1 MTKTLTPQEA
11 IEATANSINGRV
23 YEREEMVELIL
34 TGLLSDT
41 NIFVLGVPGVAKTY
55 TFNLLR
61 DHIADLSP
69 GDWFSILMTRY
80 TTPSNVFGALDMEAM
95 KRSIHRHSIDYRS
108 FAVAKFGFFDEIW
121 KTNGPMAN
129 SLLSAFNE
137 HVFFNDVPVPMDL
150 FMVAGASNEL
160 PQGEDMG
167 AIYDRFGFRFVANPL
182 RTTSNKRRML
192 ESYFNKSA
200 PVEQTL
206 SWDIIREAREQ
217 VNAVDLTDD
226 VIDALVEMHT
236 TLRNEGL
243 SPSDRRIQS
252 TIPVIQA
259 TAWRRGVAEA
269 EIEDMHLL
277 NHMMWD
283 DPKDKP
289 IADKV
294 VLGLAAPLD
303 AEAMRLRDELDKLT
317 DEMNDILRNGD
328 NDVQRRQ
335 AAISF
340 HGKLKSAEQ
349 EAKSLRQRS
358 KRPSAKIES
367 LFTDTQDLM
376 RRMLRDLLMVDPDS
390 VRQSD

>member
-1 MTKTLTPQEA
+1 MTKTLTPQDA
-11 IEATANSINGRV
+11 IQATADSINGRV

-61 DHIADLSP
+61 DHIADLAP
-69 GDWFSILMTRY
+69 GDWFQILMTRY
-80 TTPSNVFGALDMEAM
+80 TTPSNVFGALDMQAM
-95 KRSIHRHSIDYRS
+95 KESVHRHSIDYRS

-137 HVFFNDVPVPMDL
+137 HVFFNDVPVEMDL
-150 FMVAGASNEL
+150 FMVAGASNEM

-167 AIYDRFGFRFVANPL
+167 AIFDRFGFRFVANPL

-192 ESYFNKSA
+192 ESYFNKFA

-206 SWDIIREAREQ
+206 TWDLIREARSQ
-217 VNAVDLTDD
+217 VNEVVLTDD

-243 SPSDRRIQS
+243 APSDRRIQS

-259 TAWRRGVAEA
+259 TAWRRGAAEA

-283 DPKDKP
+283 EPKDKSV
-289 IADKV
+289 ADKV

-303 AEAMRLRDELDKLT
+303 AEAMKLRDELDKLT

-349 EAKSLRQRS
+349 EAKSLKSRA
-358 KRPSAKIES
+358 KRPSAKIDS
-367 LFTDTQDLM
+367 LHTDTQDLM

-390 VRQSD
+390 VRGSD

>member
-1 MTKTLTPQEA
+1 MPKITTPQDA
-11 IEATANSINGRV
+11 IQATADSINGRV

-61 DHIADLSP
+61 DHISDLQP

-95 KRSIHRHSIDYRS
+95 KNSVHRHSIDYRS

-192 ESYFNKSA
+192 ESYFSKNV

-206 SWDIIREAREQ
+206 SWDLIREAREQ
-217 VNAVDLTDD
+217 VNAVQLTDD
-226 VIDALVEMHT
+226 VLDALVEMHS

-243 SPSDRRIQS
+243 QPSDRRIQS

-259 TAWRRGVAEA
+259 TAWRRGAAEA

-283 DPKDKP
+283 DPKDKH

-303 AEAMRLRDELDKLT
+303 AEAMKLRDELDKLT

-349 EAKSLRQRS
+349 EAKSLKQRA
-358 KRPSAKIES
+358 KRPSAKIDS

-390 VRQSD
+390 VRTSD